1 MKDFIKFTL
10 ATVTG
15 LVLTGVVFFFMG
27 IVSLFGLIAASEQE
41 TPVKSNSVFV
51 LRLDKPLKERAID
64 DPMAMLLG
72 GEYESMGLDEI
83 LKSIKKAKND
93 DRIRGIYIE
102 TGMTEGASMATW
114 QEMRQALE
122 DFKESGK
129 FIIAYGDNYTQ
140 GEYYLCSVADKV
152 ILNPQGTIEW
162 SGLSAQ
168 PVFYTGLLEKLG
180 VKMQIFKVGTYKS
193 AVEPFT
199 EKKMSTANREQVE
212 AYLVSMWE
220 QLTTDVAVSRGLTSN
235 LLNDYAD
242 QMVTLG
248 PAEGLVE
255 CGLADTLLYM
265 DGVKAYLKQLTGM
278 GDDEPL
284 NTLDLTEMTNVQ
296 RNVPLDKSGNI
307 IAVYYATG
315 EITDEALDGLY
326 GGQEVIA
333 GSKVIADLSRLRED
347 KNVKAVVLRVNSP
360 GGSAFASEQ
369 IWNEVVKLKAK
380 KPVIVSMGG
389 MAASGGYYI
398 SCAADSIFAEP
409 TTLTG
414 SIGIFGMVPD
424 MQNLL
429 SDKLGLDFDVVKT
442 NRYSDI
448 GTPVRP
454 MNESEKKILQNTIN
468 KGYDLFVKRCADG
481 RGMSIEALRQVA
493 EGRVWTG
500 TMALELGLVDKL
512 GGMNE
517 ALQAAAFKAGTDAYT
532 VLSYPEQPGLFA
544 NLMED
549 GKDNYINARLRATGG
564 KYYEFMNFA
573 NNLLRSN
580 HIQARISLDPNIK
593 L

>member
-51 LRLDKPLKERAID
+51 LRLDKPLKERATD

-72 GEYESMGLDEI
+72 GEYENMGLDEI

-162 SGLSAQ
+162 NGLSAQ

-212 AYLVSMWE
+212 AYLASMWK

-242 QMVTLG
+242 QMLTLG
-248 PAEGLVE
+248 PAKGLIE

-265 DGVKAYLKQLTGM
+265 DGVKAYLKQLTGI

-284 NTLDLTEMTNVQ
+284 NTLSLKEMTNVE

-326 GGQEVIA
+326 GGQEAIV

-429 SDKLGLDFDVVKT
+429 TDKLGLDFDVVKT

-448 GTPVRP
+448 GTTVRP
-454 MNESEKKILQNTIN
+454 MSESEKRILQNTIN
-468 KGYDLFVKRCADG
+468 RGYDLFVKRCADG
-481 RGMSIEALRQVA
+481 RGMNIETMRQVA

-500 TMALELGLVDKL
+500 SMALELGLVDKL
-512 GGMNE
+512 GGMDE
-517 ALQAAAFKAGTDAYT
+517 ALQAAAFKAGTEAYT

-549 GKDNYINARLRATGG
+549 GTDNYINARLRATGG
-564 KYYEFMNFA
+564 EYYEFMNFA

-580 HIQARISLDPNIK
+580 RIQTRISLDPNIK

>member
-27 IVSLFGLIAASEQE
+27 IVSLFGLVAASEQE
-41 TPVKSNSVFV
+41 TPVRSNSVFV

-235 LLNDYAD
+235 LLNDYA
-242 QMVTLG
+242 
-248 PAEGLVE
+248 
-255 CGLADTLLYM
+255 
-265 DGVKAYLKQLTGM
+265 
-278 GDDEPL
+278 
-284 NTLDLTEMTNVQ
+284 
-296 RNVPLDKSGNI
+296 
-307 IAVYYATG
+307 
-315 EITDEALDGLY
+315 
-326 GGQEVIA
+326 
-333 GSKVIADLSRLRED
+333 
-347 KNVKAVVLRVNSP
+347 
-360 GGSAFASEQ
+360 
-369 IWNEVVKLKAK
+369 
-380 KPVIVSMGG
+380 
-389 MAASGGYYI
+389 
-398 SCAADSIFAEP
+398 
-409 TTLTG
+409 
-414 SIGIFGMVPD
+414 
-424 MQNLL
+424 
-429 SDKLGLDFDVVKT
+429 
-442 NRYSDI
+442 
-448 GTPVRP
+448 
-454 MNESEKKILQNTIN
+454 
-468 KGYDLFVKRCADG
+468 
-481 RGMSIEALRQVA
+481 
-493 EGRVWTG
+493 
-500 TMALELGLVDKL
+500 
-512 GGMNE
+512 
-517 ALQAAAFKAGTDAYT
+517 
-532 VLSYPEQPGLFA
+532 
-544 NLMED
+544 
-549 GKDNYINARLRATGG
+549 G
-564 KYYEFMNFA
+564 KYYDRLINVE
-573 NNLLRSN
+573 
-580 HIQARISLDPNIK
+580 
-593 L
+593 